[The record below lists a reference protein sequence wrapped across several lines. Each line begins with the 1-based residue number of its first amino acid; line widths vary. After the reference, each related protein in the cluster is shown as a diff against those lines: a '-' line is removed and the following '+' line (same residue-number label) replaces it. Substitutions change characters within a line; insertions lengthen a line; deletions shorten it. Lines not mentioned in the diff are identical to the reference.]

1 MASSATEQCSLDPLA
16 GFKGPTSKGREGSGK
31 EGAGEEGK
39 EGKGTGEGSPGLS
52 RDRAGNP
59 TVTPLRPAHHSEST
73 DHYLPCVKC
82 GKTPALFPA
91 FYTYSI
97 PHSRILHRPLRSN
110 SPRVS
115 YRYSNRRSVIELKYS
130 SAIS

>member
-1 MASSATEQCSLDPLA
+1 MRCPVFLNVL
-16 GFKGPTSKGREGSGK
+16 SGN
-31 EGAGEEGK
+31 
-39 EGKGTGEGSPGLS
+39 PS